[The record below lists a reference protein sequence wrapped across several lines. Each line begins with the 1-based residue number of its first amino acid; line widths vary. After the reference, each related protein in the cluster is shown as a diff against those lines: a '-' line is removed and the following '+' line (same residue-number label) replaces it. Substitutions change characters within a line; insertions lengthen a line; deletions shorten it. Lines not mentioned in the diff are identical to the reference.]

1 MGMMDNYLWAQI
13 FTITSYVM
21 LGFSYLV
28 IRRRYIVICSLGM
41 VILGGIAYLFLSAWT
56 GLAMCGVA
64 FVRNLYLLY
73 DVEKHGRARKWR
85 LRDFLSLAIFMILI
99 IVATIPTYT
108 EPLSAMSAVATV
120 LYTLSLWQK
129 KPIMYKVLG
138 IPSCVAQVIYHVF
151 IWNLS
156 GIVLEG
162 LVLVVSI
169 IGLGLDVE
177 RRRKARKK

>member
-1 MGMMDNYLWAQI
+1 
-13 FTITSYVM
+13 
-21 LGFSYLV
+21 
-28 IRRRYIVICSLGM
+28 
-41 VILGGIAYLFLSAWT
+41 
-56 GLAMCGVA
+56 
-64 FVRNLYLLY
+64 
-73 DVEKHGRARKWR
+73 
-85 LRDFLSLAIFMILI
+85 MILI

-138 IPSCVAQVIYHVF
+138 IPSCAAQVIYHVF